1 MLRTFMLLLIAG
13 AALFL
18 PQKPSKAQDV
28 TYEALS
34 YYADCVNDAIY
45 HNGARYLERRILYR
59 CYGANAISYF
69 NYLGRKKARE
79 RTVSDRGGVF
89 IYRLIKGVGFC
100 WNRVSYLPEGVVSL
114 YGCDIYY
121 EI

>member
-45 HNGARYLERRILYR
+45 HNGAR
-59 CYGANAISYF
+59 YGANAISYF